1 MPYSPLSID
10 NFVAE
15 FFDKLDSILVARSG
29 KNPGGKILEA
39 GPDILRIKDPICFA
53 APIRFLRVY
62 KLPLTEALSAE
73 FSRSGRGREPS
84 ELQSKD

>member
-10 NFVAE
+10 IFVAE

-39 GPDILRIKDPICFA
+39 GPDIFRIKDPMCFA
-53 APIRFLRVY
+53 APIRFRRLLKV
-62 KLPLTEALSAE
+62 PLIDALSAE
-73 FSRSGRGREPS
+73 FSRSG
-84 ELQSKD
+84 